1 MPVQEKEKEVSS
13 QKSPEDGCTW
23 YSMGQIPK
31 DGGPRKKYYCGDPR
45 LPGSK
50 NCERHQS
57 KRKNAIKSHKKR
69 TGVEAEK
76 KNPPATPPTPP
87 PATHGNGHPG
97 RHIEL
102 TAAYIRD
109 RIARLQGEIRQME
122 QTLSVLDAL
131 ALPPEQNKVET
142 N

>member
-50 NCERHQS
+50 NCERHKS

-69 TGVEAEK
+69 TETSKRVEMEK
-76 KNPPATPPTPP
+76 KNPPATPPPA
-87 PATHGNGHPG
+87 PATNGNGHPG
-97 RHIEL
+97 KHVEVV
-102 TAAYIRD
+102 AAYIRE
-109 RIARLQGEIRQME
+109 RIAFLQDEIQQLE
-122 QTLSVLDAL
+122 KAAAVLDVL
-131 ALPPEQNKVET
+131 ALPPE
-142 N
+142 